1 VNGAFVLFLLLLAE
15 RVNKMETDK
24 RKDKRFLVGEE
35 VIVALRNKS
44 SRVGRVK
51 DISMGG
57 LSFEHIYDED
67 LEENS
72 SKRDVSLWVDNYSMA
87 DIPCRVVYDIPIS
100 EPAEYDYLS
109 VHFKTRRCG
118 VQFGKLTGNQE
129 TQLDFF
135 LKTHTKGKV

>member
-1 VNGAFVLFLLLLAE
+1 MKE
-15 RVNKMETDK
+15 DK
-24 RKDKRFLVGEE
+24 RKDERFLVREE
-35 VIVALRNKS
+35 VIVALRNGF

-67 LEENS
+67 LEGDP
-72 SKRDVSLWVDNYSMA
+72 SKGDVFLWVDNYSMA

-100 EPAEYDYLS
+100 EPPEYDYLT

-118 VQFGKLTGNQE
+118 VQFGGLTRNQV

>member
-1 VNGAFVLFLLLLAE
+1 
-15 RVNKMETDK
+15 MEEDK

-35 VIVALRNKS
+35 VIVALRNRS

-67 LEENS
+67 LGGNH
-72 SKRDVSLWVDNYSMA
+72 SKNDVSLWVDNYSMA

-100 EPAEYDYLS
+100 EPPEYDYLS
-109 VHFKTRRCG
+109 VHFRTRRCG
-118 VQFGKLTGNQE
+118 VQFGKLTENQE
-129 TQLDFF
+129 TQLNFL
-135 LKTHTKGKV
+135 LKTHAKGKV

>member
-1 VNGAFVLFLLLLAE
+1 
-15 RVNKMETDK
+15 METDK
-24 RKDKRFLVGEE
+24 RRDERFLVGEE

-67 LEENS
+67 LEGNP
-72 SKRDVSLWVDNYSMA
+72 SKRDVSLWVDNYRMA

-100 EPAEYDYLS
+100 EPPEYDYLS

-118 VQFGKLTGNQE
+118 VQFGELTENQE

-135 LKTHTKGKV
+135 LKTHTKGKI

>member
-1 VNGAFVLFLLLLAE
+1 MA
-15 RVNKMETDK
+15 TDN
-24 RKDKRFLVGEE
+24 RKDKRFSMGEE

-57 LSFEHIYDED
+57 LSFEHIYDEE
-67 LEENS
+67 LEQEP
-72 SKRDVSLWVDNYSMA
+72 SKRDVSLWVDSYSMT

-100 EPAEYDYLS
+100 EPPEYDYLT

-118 VQFGKLTGNQE
+118 IQFIKLTKNQE
-129 TQLDFF
+129 TQLDYF
-135 LKTHTKGKV
+135 LKSHTKEKV

>member
-1 VNGAFVLFLLLLAE
+1 
-15 RVNKMETDK
+15 METDK

-35 VIVALRNKS
+35 VIVALRNRT

-67 LEENS
+67 LEGDL
-72 SKRDVSLWVDNYSMA
+72 SKRDVSLWADKHSMA

-100 EPAEYDYLS
+100 EPPEYDYLS

-118 VQFGKLTGNQE
+118 VQFEKLTENQE
-129 TQLDFF
+129 TQLDSF

>member
-1 VNGAFVLFLLLLAE
+1 
-15 RVNKMETDK
+15 MEADK

-51 DISMGG
+51 DISVGG

-67 LEENS
+67 LEGES
-72 SKRDVSLWVDNYSMA
+72 SKRDVSLWVDNYRMA

-100 EPAEYDYLS
+100 EPPEYDYLS

-118 VQFGKLTGNQE
+118 VQFGELTENQE

-135 LKTHTKGKV
+135 LKTHTKGRL

>member
-1 VNGAFVLFLLLLAE
+1 
-15 RVNKMETDK
+15 
-24 RKDKRFLVGEE
+24 
-35 VIVALRNKS
+35 VALRNRS

-51 DISMGG
+51 DISRGG

-67 LEENS
+67 LEGDPW
-72 SKRDVSLWVDNYSMA
+72 KRDVSLWVDNYSIA
-87 DIPCRVVYDIPIS
+87 DIPCRVVYDIPIRES
-100 EPAEYDYLS
+100 PEYDYLT

-118 VQFGKLTGNQE
+118 VQFGKLTENQD

>member
-1 VNGAFVLFLLLLAE
+1 
-15 RVNKMETDK
+15 MEEDK

-35 VIVALRNKS
+35 IIVALRNSS

-57 LSFEHIYDED
+57 LSFEHIYDEE
-67 LEENS
+67 LEGDP
-72 SKRDVSLWVDNYSMA
+72 SKRDVSLWADNHSMA

-100 EPAEYDYLS
+100 ERPEYDYLS

-118 VQFGKLTGNQE
+118 VQFEKLTESQE
-129 TQLDFF
+129 TQLGSF

>member
-1 VNGAFVLFLLLLAE
+1 
-15 RVNKMETDK
+15 
-24 RKDKRFLVGEE
+24 LVGEE

-51 DISMGG
+51 DISKGG

-67 LEENS
+67 LEEDPS
-72 SKRDVSLWVDNYSMA
+72 ESDVFLWVDNYSMP

-100 EPAEYDYLS
+100 EPPEYDYLS
-109 VHFKTRRCG
+109 VHFRTRRCG
-118 VQFGKLTGNQE
+118 VQFGKLTENQE
-129 TQLDFF
+129 TQLNFL

>member
-1 VNGAFVLFLLLLAE
+1 
-15 RVNKMETDK
+15 METDK

-67 LEENS
+67 LEGES
-72 SKRDVSLWVDNYSMA
+72 SKRDVSLWVDNYRMA

-100 EPAEYDYLS
+100 EPPEYDYLS

-118 VQFGKLTGNQE
+118 IQFGELTVNQE

-135 LKTHTKGKV
+135 LKTHTKGRV

>member
-1 VNGAFVLFLLLLAE
+1 MG
-15 RVNKMETDK
+15 TDK
-24 RKDKRFLVGEE
+24 RKDKRLSVGEE

-57 LSFEHIYDED
+57 LSFEHIYDEE
-67 LEENS
+67 LEQEPS
-72 SKRDVSLWVDNYSMA
+72 ERDVSLWVNNYSMT

-100 EPAEYDYLS
+100 EPPEYDYLT

-118 VQFGKLTGNQE
+118 IQFGKLTENQE
-129 TQLDFF
+129 TQLNFL